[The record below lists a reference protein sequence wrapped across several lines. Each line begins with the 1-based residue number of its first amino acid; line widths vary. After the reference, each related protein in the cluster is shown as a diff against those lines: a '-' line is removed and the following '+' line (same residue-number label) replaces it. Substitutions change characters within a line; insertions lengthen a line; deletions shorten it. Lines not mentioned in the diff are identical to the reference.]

1 MIKKIIC
8 YCSFLLCFVFIS
20 SAVSAREKPDWIESE
35 PTRYPNNLYITAIG
49 SASDLELAKD
59 RALANLSKVFE
70 VRIDQAS
77 TAKTDVYVSLHNMKE
92 AVSKKNRLSQL
103 IRVSTDKIIQGSQI
117 VESWRD
123 DELALY
129 HSLAV
134 LDRKQARNNIKDEM
148 NRLDDETNV
157 ELENIKRTDD
167 ALLIIAGLGRAISLQ
182 QNRLSLHNVLKIIN
196 LHGRGY
202 PGEWQL
208 SSLQSQLEDKLR
220 SLKITAVVDDVMTDK
235 LSSKE
240 LNKLLKTSMAKSGFP
255 AVDDGDYTFTIN
267 LIVNDLG
274 FQQGWYWKRGRLT
287 VELARS
293 SGQIVEQ
300 KEWPLKVSALQRED
314 AQNRLMTQ
322 VSKKLNTDLKSLIV
336 SSVYM
341 NN

>member
-1 MIKKIIC
+1 MIKKIL
-8 YCSFLLCFVFIS
+8 YYSSFLLCLLSIS
-20 SAVSAREKPDWIESE
+20 LVVSARDQPDWIESA
-35 PTRYPNNLYITAIG
+35 PTRYPNNLYISATG

-92 AVSKKNRLSQL
+92 AVSKKNHLYQL
-103 IRVSTDKIIQGSQI
+103 VRVSADKIIKGSQI
-117 VESWRD
+117 VQSWRD
-123 DELALY
+123 DELDLY

-134 LDRKQARNNIKDEM
+134 LDRKQARNNIKDEI
-148 NRLDDETNV
+148 NRLDEETNI
-157 ELENIKRTDD
+157 ELKNTERAQD
-167 ALLIIAGLGRAISLQ
+167 ALLIIAALDRVILLQ
-182 QNRLSLHNVLKIIN
+182 QKRLSLHNVLKIIN

-220 SLKITAVVDDVMTDK
+220 SLKITATVDDVITDK
-235 LSSKE
+235 LSSTE
-240 LNKLLKTSMAKSGFP
+240 LRKVLKTSMAKSGFP

-267 LIVNDLG
+267 LTINDLG
-274 FQQGWYWKRGRLT
+274 FQQGWYWKRGKLT
-287 VELARS
+287 IELARS

-322 VSKKLNTDLKSLIV
+322 VSKKLNSDLRSLII

-341 NN
+341 TN

>member
-1 MIKKIIC
+1 MIKKIL
-8 YCSFLLCFVFIS
+8 YYSSFLLCLLSIS
-20 SAVSAREKPDWIESE
+20 LVVSARDQPDWIESA
-35 PTRYPNNLYITAIG
+35 PTRYPNNLYISATG

-92 AVSKKNRLSQL
+92 AVSKKNHLYQL
-103 IRVSTDKIIQGSQI
+103 VRVSADKIIKGSQI
-117 VESWRD
+117 VQSWRD
-123 DELALY
+123 DELDLY

-134 LDRKQARNNIKDEM
+134 LDRKQARNNIKDEI
-148 NRLDDETNV
+148 NLLDEETNI
-157 ELENIKRTDD
+157 ELKNTERAQD
-167 ALLIIAGLGRAISLQ
+167 ALLIIAALDRVILLQ
-182 QNRLSLHNVLKIIN
+182 QKRLSLHNVLKIIN

-220 SLKITAVVDDVMTDK
+220 SLKITATVDDVITDK
-235 LSSKE
+235 LSSTE
-240 LNKLLKTSMAKSGFP
+240 LSKVLKTSMAKSGFP

-267 LIVNDLG
+267 LTINDLG
-274 FQQGWYWKRGRLT
+274 FQQGWYWKRGKLT
-287 VELARS
+287 IELARS

-322 VSKKLNTDLKSLIV
+322 VSKKLNSDLRSLII

-341 NN
+341 TN